1 MVTVGDMTTTPTAR
15 TGEEFLRAIIAGEVP
30 PPPITATLRFHLVE
44 VGPGRAVFEGDAGEF
59 VHNPMGTVHGGY
71 LATLLDSALGSAV
84 LSRLP
89 AGRGYTTV
97 QLNIHLVRGLTAG
110 RLRAEAHAVHVG
122 RTTATAEARLVGA
135 ADGKLYA
142 HATTTCAILPA

>member
-1 MVTVGDMTTTPTAR
+1 MTTTSTAR

-30 PPPITATLRFHLVE
+30 PPPVTATLRFELVE
-44 VGPGRAVFEGDAGEF
+44 VGPGTAVFEGDAGEF

-71 LATLLDSALGSAV
+71 LTTLLDSAMGSAV

-97 QLNIHLVRGLTAG
+97 HLTVHLVRGLTAG
-110 RLRAEAHAVHVG
+110 RLRAQAHAVHVG
-122 RTTATAEARLVGA
+122 RTTATAEARLTGV